1 VGEDF
6 DKMISSFSVLQGRLR
21 GSTNKVKQLQVA
33 RMRQST
39 FHDAFS
45 RTTKL
50 INALIILFVSF
61 MDN

>member
-1 VGEDF
+1 MGEDF

-39 FHDAFS
+39 FHDAFL
-45 RTTKL
+45 RTTKCIDPL
-50 INALIILFVSF
+50 IVLFVSF
-61 MDN
+61 MDH